1 MVDNS
6 FPIRLRAARLM
17 SGISMEKLAQLA
29 DNIITKQS
37 ISRYEKGLMSPKRVS
52 KIALAKALNISESF
66 FNGTNITIDMP
77 SLRTSANNKLT
88 DEDFSLIEAKL
99 SFWAEQYFAKECEFN
114 TLQTGHHIDPL
125 PYQNPVKGIE
135 ISTLDDAIHAADLLR
150 QRWNCGDGPI
160 ASILRLIER
169 KGIRILSTE
178 LPQEV
183 WGLSTWANN
192 VYPLMVLDLRPEKT
206 TTERIRFTAA
216 HELAHLLFTFP
227 KDSLLGLEKRCDMF
241 AGSFLI
247 PKSAF
252 IEELGSEKREK
263 ITLEEMIDIKELYGQ
278 SLSASIIAARDY
290 GIITT
295 EYKRAWYAEHI
306 EPNPRE
312 INNGHYAFP
321 ETVGKEKRI
330 NSIIK
335 SMEE

>member
-1 MVDNS
+1 
-6 FPIRLRAARLM
+6 
-17 SGISMEKLAQLA
+17 
-29 DNIITKQS
+29 
-37 ISRYEKGLMSPKRVS
+37 
-52 KIALAKALNISESF
+52 
-66 FNGTNITIDMP
+66 
-77 SLRTSANNKLT
+77 
-88 DEDFSLIEAKL
+88 
-99 SFWAEQYFAKECEFN
+99 
-114 TLQTGHHIDPL
+114 
-125 PYQNPVKGIE
+125 
-135 ISTLDDAIHAADLLR
+135 
-150 QRWNCGDGPI
+150 
-160 ASILRLIER
+160 
-169 KGIRILSTE
+169 
-178 LPQEV
+178 
-183 WGLSTWANN
+183 
-192 VYPLMVLDLRPEKT
+192 
-206 TTERIRFTAA
+206 
-216 HELAHLLFTFP
+216 
-227 KDSLLGLEKRCDMF
+227 MF

-321 ETVGKEKRI
+321 ETVGKEMRI